1 MIMPMPLFSL
11 CMSWLFILCT
21 TFIPSALY
29 DSAVSFVFFLP
40 FFSSAD
46 FRLKFNGFQAFTNL
60 KIMRVGVDVA
70 LATCQYF

>member
-1 MIMPMPLFSL
+1 MHVMVIHPLHDFYSFCTLRFSCLL
-11 CMSWLFILCT
+11 C
-21 TFIPSALY
+21 
-29 DSAVSFVFFLP
+29 FFFP